1 MKNNRTEPSPYIH
14 IRRNVYLVKRKRD
27 VVHTDTGCRNC
38 TTNSDCTENC
48 ECSGLSLSCSKACH
62 CSDMCKNRPFRKE
75 KRIKVVKTEFCGWGA
90 VALESIDKGDFVIEY
105 IGEVID
111 DTLCEQRL
119 WDMKRRGDQNFYMCE
134 IRKDFTIDATFKG
147 NASRFLNHSCDPN
160 CKLEKWQVDGDTRVG
175 VFSLRSIQTG
185 EPLTYDYRF
194 VQFGPMIKCY
204 CGATNCQG
212 YLGSK
217 RKRGQTTEPNFPL
230 SWSFC
235 WGCKRR
241 RTLKIINRSVC
252 APTN

>member
-38 TTNSDCTENC
+38 TANSDCTENC

-217 RKRGQTTEPNFPL
+217 RKRVRQPNQTFHSVGASAGVAKGGEP
-230 SWSFC
+230 
-235 WGCKRR
+235 
-241 RTLKIINRSVC
+241 
-252 APTN
+252 